1 VIGGIELSLACLLGC
16 FLTGYLAGKPKASRD
31 LRAPHAPAAS
41 LSCERSAAASGA
53 QPPAGAA
60 VADIRVG
67 QTRQGPQKA
76 GTALPA
82 CFDCHAV
89 QPCARP
95 RATPIHQPPTCP
107 SDTPA
112 RQPTWRG
119 RHLHPQRM
127 PQRHL
132 QQAQHAACPCATA
145 TAAAAAA
152 PAVQLCQRQR
162 ALHLVQF
169 VVSSCNASKWV
180 AQWLH
185 AFVNS
190 RQCTAGLLSVEHK
203 PLILAC
209 SLPSST
215 HLPSQPHL

>member
-1 VIGGIELSLACLLGC
+1 MIGGIELSLACLLGC
-16 FLTGYLAGKPKASRD
+16 FLTGYLAGKPKASRA

-112 RQPTWRG
+112 RLPGEGATSTHSACHSAIFS
-119 RHLHPQRM
+119 RHSTP
-127 PQRHL
+127 P
-132 QQAQHAACPCATA
+132 
-145 TAAAAAA
+145 A
-152 PAVQLCQRQR
+152 PAPPPQPPPLLRPLC
-162 ALHLVQF
+162 
-169 VVSSCNASKWV
+169 SSASGSGRCAWYSSSSP
-180 AQWLH
+180 AAMQASGLRSGCMH
-185 AFVNS
+185 S
-190 RQCTAGLLSVEHK
+190 STAGSALQ
-203 PLILAC
+203 AC
-209 SLPSST
+209 
-215 HLPSQPHL
+215 